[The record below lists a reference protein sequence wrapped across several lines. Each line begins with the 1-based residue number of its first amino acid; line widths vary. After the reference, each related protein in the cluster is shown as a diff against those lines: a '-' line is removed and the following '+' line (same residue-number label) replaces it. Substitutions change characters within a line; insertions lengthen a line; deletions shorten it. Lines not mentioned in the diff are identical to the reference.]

1 MKTVTLSEFAKLRGV
16 HKSTVTR
23 YKQTGR
29 LVFTDDGLVDVEASN
44 QKIADTAD
52 PNRDDVVRRH
62 KKNKETKETKT
73 GDEEVSG
80 GAYQEAR
87 AKKEKYHALQAK
99 ADYEKSIG
107 LLVERAEVDK
117 AWVDVA
123 VIMRS
128 FLERIP
134 DTLAADLASESDT
147 NRISAILIDQIELV
161 LKQAADQIKA
171 LT

>member
-1 MKTVTLSEFAKLRGV
+1 MKTATLSEFAKLRDV
-16 HKSTVTR
+16 NKSTVTR
-23 YKQTGR
+23 YKQSGR
-29 LVFTDDGLVDVEASN
+29 LVFTNDGLVDVEASN
-44 QKIADTAD
+44 QRIADTAD

-62 KKNKETKETKT
+62 AKNKGIEI
-73 GDEEVSG
+73 GDETGG

-107 LLVERAEVDK
+107 LLVARAEVDK

-128 FLERIP
+128 ALERIP
-134 DTLAADLASESDT
+134 DTLAADLASESDPT
-147 NRISAILIDQIELV
+147 RINAILVDQIELI
-161 LKQAADQIKA
+161 LKQAADQLKV

>member
-1 MKTVTLSEFAKLRGV
+1 MKTVTLSEFAKLRDV

-52 PNRDDVVRRH
+52 PNRDDVVQRH
-62 KKNKETKETKT
+62 KKNKGIEPEGEET
-73 GDEEVSG
+73 GG

-128 FLERIP
+128 ALERIP
-134 DTLAADLASESDT
+134 DTLAADLASENDPT
-147 NRISAILIDQIELV
+147 RINAILVDQIELI
-161 LKQAADQIKA
+161 LKQAADQIKV
-171 LT
+171 LV